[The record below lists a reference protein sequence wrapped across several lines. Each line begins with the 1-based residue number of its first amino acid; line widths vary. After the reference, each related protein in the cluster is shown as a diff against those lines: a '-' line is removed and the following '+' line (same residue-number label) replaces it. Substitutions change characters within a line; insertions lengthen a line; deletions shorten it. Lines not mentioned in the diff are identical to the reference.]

1 MCTVLKY
8 FPWIIDYRI
17 AYREVEE
24 KAKIEA
30 TAAEDEDDESIG
42 GLGRQIRKL
51 SSRATEEFCND
62 PSEPKME
69 SKIHHSARIQQVWAL
84 F

>member
-1 MCTVLKY
+1 M
-8 FPWIIDYRI
+8 
-17 AYREVEE
+17 EE

-30 TAAEDEDDESIG
+30 TAEELDEDDESIG

-69 SKIHHSARIQQVWAL
+69 SKIHNSARIQQV
-84 F
+84 